1 LIILTQVNKQ
11 RVSVHLPLCKR
22 GIEGDLSNKISPN
35 PSFRGTKRLQQ
46 RGFSLLEILIAF
58 SILALSLGILLK
70 IFSAGVNTALVAED
84 YTAAVQIA
92 ESLMAKTG
100 VETPLQPG
108 QSSGLENEKYHWLVE
123 VSPFEFNPENVDPTA
138 ITAMLYKVTVVVNWG
153 DDNANDRQVELSTLK
168 LINKTL

>member
-1 LIILTQVNKQ
+1 MIPKQVNKQ
-11 RVSVHLPLCKR
+11 
-22 GIEGDLSNKISPN
+22 
-35 PSFRGTKRLQQ
+35 Q
-46 RGFSLLEILIAF
+46 GFSLLEILIAF

-70 IFSAGVNTALVAED
+70 IFSAGFNTAVVAED

-100 VETPLQPG
+100 VETPLQAN
-108 QSSGLENEKYHWLVE
+108 QASGLENEKYHWLVE

-138 ITAMLYKVTVVVNWG
+138 LTAVLFKVKVTVSWG
-153 DDNANDRQVELSTLK
+153 DDNVNDRQIELTTLK

>member
-1 LIILTQVNKQ
+1 MNK
-11 RVSVHLPLCKR
+11 
-22 GIEGDLSNKISPN
+22 
-35 PSFRGTKRLQQ
+35 Q

-70 IFSAGVNTALVAED
+70 IFSAGVNNAAVAED

-100 VETPLQPG
+100 VEMPFQAG

-123 VSPFEFNPENVDPTA
+123 VSPFEFNPEKVDATAITSNTEKGDTTA
-138 ITAMLYKVTVVVNWG
+138 ITAVLFKVKVIVSWG
-153 DDNANDRQVELSTLK
+153 DDTADDRQIELTTLK

>member
-1 LIILTQVNKQ
+1 MIPTQVNKQ
-11 RVSVHLPLCKR
+11 
-22 GIEGDLSNKISPN
+22 
-35 PSFRGTKRLQQ
+35 Q
-46 RGFSLLEILIAF
+46 GFSLLEILIAF

-70 IFSAGVNTALVAED
+70 IFSAGVNTAVVAED

-100 VETPLQPG
+100 VETPLQAN
-108 QSSGLENEKYHWLVE
+108 QASGLENEKYHWLVE

-138 ITAMLYKVTVVVNWG
+138 ITAVLFKVKVIVSWG
-153 DDNANDRQVELSTLK
+153 DDNANDRQIELTTLK